1 MPLPPR
7 PSPGRFAALRL
18 RCPACG
24 QGRLFSGWFA
34 MHPRCSECGL
44 DFRREPGFYLGSIYL
59 NYGATALATGAVY
72 CLLTLVGHWSPETA
86 LTVCLALAVALP
98 VVLFRYARSFL
109 LAIDAQINRGQS
121 APNSLEESAPGRLSA
136 EHLSAL
142 RTDDG
147 KAGCALGVALVLI
160 LLFGIAMAVATLFF
174 TGAFDAA
181 AEVQSDD
188 GSQREVAR

>member
-24 QGRLFSGWFA
+24 QGRLFCGWFA
-34 MHPRCSECGL
+34 MHPRCGECGL

-86 LTVCLALAVALP
+86 LTVCLVLAVVLP

-121 APNSLEESAPGRLSA
+121 TPNSLEESAPGRLSA

-142 RTDDG
+142 RADDG
-147 KAGCALGVALVLI
+147 KAGCALGVARVLI
-160 LLFGIAMAVATLFF
+160 RLFGIAMAVATLFF
-174 TGAFDAA
+174 TGAFGSGA
-181 AEVQSDD
+181 D
-188 GSQREVAR
+188 GLPAG

>member
-1 MPLPPR
+1 MSLC
-7 PSPGRFAALRL
+7 A
-18 RCPACG
+18 
-24 QGRLFSGWFA
+24 
-34 MHPRCSECGL
+34 
-44 DFRREPGFYLGSIYL
+44 
-59 NYGATALATGAVY
+59 
-72 CLLTLVGHWSPETA
+72 HWS
-86 LTVCLALAVALP
+86 VG
-98 VVLFRYARSFL
+98 
-109 LAIDAQINRGQS
+109 DAQINRGQS
-121 APNSLEESAPGRLSA
+121 SPNSLEESAPGRLSA